1 LGSFALDVPVRASC
15 RDPPQ
20 ETNVNRDPR
29 TSVAAAATPTAS
41 AGLLGRRGLLKAAA
55 VGAVLSGTGS
65 LAAPAS
71 AAPPRGRGP
80 YFDLRTPSSPVL
92 LGRRLHEA
100 HRIMQSFAFDNINQR
115 LFVAQLQNA
124 TSGDDLC
131 ISELDLQGNLRGW
144 MHLDG
149 VGHGVSIGVEAVGTR
164 SFLWTET
171 RSSARHS
178 GGRGTALQRFEFVS
192 GSSPADAQTFLPGSA
207 VITCAVD
214 QLHSRL
220 LVRRLVEGRME
231 LSVHD
236 LTAAARGDFSDPLSR
251 VSMPGVAGVFQGY
264 ALHGDHVYVLTG
276 KGHIDPREID
286 SRLSCVDVRTGR
298 LVQNGVR
305 TWAGRS
311 LLWREPE
318 GMAVHRAPDGRTRL
332 CFGLAS
338 HDRKNHGVR
347 LANIYAKDALVG

>member
-1 LGSFALDVPVRASC
+1 MTRDLRPDADSHQPGWTTGPVR
-15 RDPPQ
+15 
-20 ETNVNRDPR
+20 
-29 TSVAAAATPTAS
+29 
-41 AGLLGRRGLLKAAA
+41 RRSLLKAMAA
-55 VGAVLSGTGS
+55 GGVLSGVGS
-65 LAAPAS
+65 LPAQAAPAS
-71 AAPPRGRGP
+71 PAGRS
-80 YFDLRTPSSPVL
+80 FDLRAPSWPVL
-92 LGRRLHEA
+92 LGVRLHEA
-100 HRIMQSFAFDNINQR
+100 HRIMQSFAFDDVNQR
-115 LFVAQLQNA
+115 LYVAQLQNA

-131 ISELDLQGNLRGW
+131 ISELDLQGNLLGW

-149 VGHGVSIGVEAVGTR
+149 VGHGVSIGVEPVGPR

-171 RSSARHS
+171 RSNASHI

-192 GSSPADAQTFLPGSA
+192 GTSPQQAQTFLAGSA

-214 QLHSRL
+214 QVHSRL
-220 LVRRLVEGRME
+220 LVRRWVKGRME

-236 LTAAARGDFSDPLSR
+236 LAAAGKGDFSHPLSR
-251 VSMPGVAGVFQGY
+251 VAMPGVAGVFQGY

-276 KGHIDPREID
+276 RGHHDPRHID
-286 SRLSCVDVRTGR
+286 SRLSCIDVRTGR

-318 GMAVHRAPDGRTRL
+318 GMAVHRTPDGRTRL

-338 HDRKNHGVR
+338 HDRQDRTVR
-347 LANIYAKDALVG
+347 LANIYAKDVLIG

>member
-1 LGSFALDVPVRASC
+1 VTRDLRTPDAAGDAPPIRPAAS
-15 RDPPQ
+15 
-20 ETNVNRDPR
+20 V
-29 TSVAAAATPTAS
+29 
-41 AGLLGRRGLLKAAA
+41 GRRSLLKAATAGAALSA
-55 VGAVLSGTGS
+55 VGPLPAQ
-65 LAAPAS
+65 AAPVPA
-71 AAPPRGRGP
+71 RGP
-80 YFDLRTPSSPVL
+80 VFDLRTPSWPVL
-92 LGRRLHEA
+92 LGVRLHEA
-100 HRIMQSFAFDNINQR
+100 HRIMQSFAFDDVNSR
-115 LFVAQLQNA
+115 LFVAQLQND

-131 ISELDLQGNLRGW
+131 ISELDLEGNLRGW
-144 MHLDG
+144 MHLEG

-192 GSSPADAQTFLPGSA
+192 GTSPADARTFLPGSA

-220 LVRRLVEGRME
+220 LVRRFVRGRME

-236 LTAAARGDFSDPLSR
+236 LAAAAQGDFSAPLSR
-251 VSMPGVAGVFQGY
+251 ISMPGVAGVFQGY
-264 ALHGDHVYVLTG
+264 ALHGDHAYVLTG
-276 KGHIDPREID
+276 QGHHDPRHID
-286 SRLSCVDVRTGR
+286 SRLSCIDVRTGR

-318 GMAVHRAPDGRTRL
+318 GMAVHRTPDGQPRL

-338 HDRKNHGVR
+338 HDPRDRTVR
-347 LANIYAKDALVG
+347 LANLYAKDVLVG

>member
-1 LGSFALDVPVRASC
+1 VTRDLRTTDAAADASPTWTPVPVR
-15 RDPPQ
+15 
-20 ETNVNRDPR
+20 
-29 TSVAAAATPTAS
+29 
-41 AGLLGRRGLLKAAA
+41 RRSLLKAVAGGAA
-55 VGAVLSGTGS
+55 LSGVGAF
-65 LAAPAS
+65 AAPAQ
-71 AAPPRGRGP
+71 AAPAPAGGP
-80 YFDLRTPSSPVL
+80 LFDLRAPSSPVL
-92 LGRRLHEA
+92 LGVRLHEA
-100 HRIMQSFAFDNINQR
+100 HRIMQSFAFDNVNQR
-115 LFVAQLQNA
+115 LFVAQLQNN

-131 ISELDLQGNLRGW
+131 ISELDLQGNLLGW

-171 RSSARHS
+171 RSNASHS

-192 GSSPADAQTFLPGSA
+192 GSSPVDAQTFLPGSA

-220 LVRRLVEGRME
+220 LVRRFVDRRMQ

-236 LTAAARGDFSDPLSR
+236 LAAAARGDFSDPLSR

-264 ALHGDHVYVLTG
+264 ALYGDHAYVLTG
-276 KGHIDPREID
+276 RGHHDQRNMD
-286 SRLSCVDVRTGR
+286 SRLSCIDVRTGR

-305 TWAGRS
+305 TRAGES

-318 GMAVHRAPDGRTRL
+318 GMAVHRTPDGRTRL

-338 HDRKNHGVR
+338 HDRENRTVR
-347 LANIYAKDALVG
+347 LANIYAKDVLVG

>member
-1 LGSFALDVPVRASC
+1 VTRDLRSSDAAGTPSTGTAAPV
-15 RDPPQ
+15 
-20 ETNVNRDPR
+20 
-29 TSVAAAATPTAS
+29 
-41 AGLLGRRGLLKAAA
+41 GRRSLLKAAA
-55 VGAVLSGTGS
+55 LGAALSGVGS

-71 AAPPRGRGP
+71 AAPVRARGP
-80 YFDLRTPSSPVL
+80 FFDLRTPSSPVL

-100 HRIMQSFAFDNINQR
+100 HRIMQSFAFDNVNQR

-171 RSSARHS
+171 RSSASHM

-192 GSSPADAQTFLPGSA
+192 GSSPADAQTFLSGSA

-220 LVRRLVEGRME
+220 LVRRFVDRRME

-236 LTAAARGDFSDPLSR
+236 LTAAAQGDFSDPLSR

-264 ALHGDHVYVLTG
+264 ALHGDHAYVLTG
-276 KGHIDPREID
+276 QGHVDPREID
-286 SRLSCVDVRTGR
+286 SRLSCIDVRTGR
-298 LVQNGVR
+298 LVQDGVR

-318 GMAVHRAPDGRTRL
+318 GMAVHRAPDGQTRL

-338 HDRKNHGVR
+338 HDRDNPGVR
-347 LANIYAKDALVG
+347 LANIYAKDVLVG